1 MKVEFAV
8 LAAVVVAIAV
18 PTTAMAQTSAEHK
31 IIQSQDIKWEPASP
45 ALPAGAQVAV
55 LLGDPSK
62 EGLYVLRLKVPKGYR
77 LPPHKHP
84 NQEVVTVISGMVKLG
99 MGEAADPAKA
109 KTLPVG
115 TLYAVPPGM
124 AHFVQFEEDTVI
136 QVSTIGPSGF
146 NYISAK
152 DDPRQK
158 AQ

>member
-1 MKVEFAV
+1 MKLAFAA
-8 LAAVVVAIAV
+8 LAAITAISVPTAIAE
-18 PTTAMAQTSAEHK
+18 TSAEHK

-146 NYISAK
+146 NYINPK

-158 AQ
+158 TQ